1 MLPAPLGQAQVKQTL
16 DDLISKGKVVETSSG
31 GVKISESTREEL
43 HDQLRIQ
50 NEREQDVQA
59 SFEAVF
65 EDLKEQIEI
74 KWVEFRDDLLYPLV
88 SELGARTYE
97 LISGGPVKVGQ
108 SDSHLRFL
116 DRVPVSLRGS
126 VSDRIVVFL
135 DARNRKVRGYV
146 LRLLNAAFLVQA
158 THLSDKTLEF
168 VVARTGR
175 PFGLTFSSIRIFCRL
190 AESPVSTARPG
201 G

>member
-74 KWVEFRDDLLYPLV
+74 KWVEFRDDLL
-88 SELGARTYE
+88 
-97 LISGGPVKVGQ
+97 
-108 SDSHLRFL
+108 
-116 DRVPVSLRGS
+116 
-126 VSDRIVVFL
+126 
-135 DARNRKVRGYV
+135 
-146 LRLLNAAFLVQA
+146 
-158 THLSDKTLEF
+158 
-168 VVARTGR
+168 
-175 PFGLTFSSIRIFCRL
+175 
-190 AESPVSTARPG
+190 
-201 G
+201 